1 MLNESSNRICA
12 SLELLRYKL
21 EKRVALGRDYI
32 DIEELNDVFVVAGL
46 PVIIPEDIKNPEI
59 KVIGEEA

>member
-1 MLNESSNRICA
+1 MEEKRIYA

-21 EKRVALGRDYI
+21 EKRVAEGREYVE
-32 DIEELNDVFVVAGL
+32 IEELNDVFVVAGL
-46 PVIIPEDIKNPEI
+46 PVIIPDDVQHPEI